1 MMKQTLKFKTNINCE
16 GCLAKVTPFLDENK
30 HIVNW
35 EVDLTHDDRLLTI
48 ETNNLMITDIIEVVN
63 MAGYKAEEI

>member
-1 MMKQTLKFKTNINCE
+1 MKQTLKFKTNINCE